1 MLSVTK
7 LYEVIFP
14 SWKHDS
20 DEASQALGRG
30 IWQQDNSL
38 FLKNGFSAFLNS
50 MATIFYLILH
60 VWTWMTRWGEG
71 ERWWW
76 GFLWSLWRD
85 KHTEELKQV
94 VLRNLRMQLE
104 ELVSGTDAGR
114 NGSSPL
120 STNIIAV
127 DLAEAWPKVI
137 SLPGSRAWQEPS
149 LCPSLGPWDWES
161 QFLGRLIRSPGVP
174 KDRGRWGSGGGD
186 RGLEFSKRRRGQMFV
201 FFPLHSLVLVT

>member
-14 SWKHDS
+14 SWKHDG

-60 VWTWMTRWGEG
+60 VWTWMSRWGEG

-85 KHTEELKQV
+85 KHTVELKQV

-127 DLAEAWPKVI
+127 DLAEASWGLAQSHIPSRQQ
-137 SLPGSRAWQEPS
+137 SLAGAKSVSLVRPMGSR
-149 LCPSLGPWDWES
+149 ES
-161 QFLGRLIRSPGVP
+161 VP
-174 KDRGRWGSGGGD
+174 R
-186 RGLEFSKRRRGQMFV
+186 
-201 FFPLHSLVLVT
+201 